1 MARLKGKE
9 LDNLK
14 KGSKDLLNNMSGHTS
29 GKGDAPGG
37 NTASDLI
44 DEGKRQAR
52 ILSQMRDNKGVMQ
65 TSIKQ
70 LDNEMLA
77 GSMYGEFARASKR
90 RSSLGINSKSQENAA
105 RRMREFQQNASNSQS
120 NDLHARLCAENI
132 LRESELDPEVD
143 ISDKPNISVRQLLT
157 IDDRCAGMHVRDA
170 RFEGRA
176 EGQGGEGD
184 GTMEFTSGL
193 KKRNILSWR
202 SLGRQA

>member
-1 MARLKGKE
+1 MPKEKDLKE
-9 LDNLK
+9 LK
-14 KGSKDLLNNMSGHTS
+14 KTSKDVLNNMS
-29 GKGDAPGG
+29 AGG
-37 NTASDLI
+37 PQASDMI

-52 ILSQMRDNKGVMQ
+52 ILNQMRDNKNVMT
-65 TSIKQ
+65 TSMKS
-70 LDNEMLA
+70 LDAEMLA
-77 GSMYGEFARASKR
+77 GSMYGDFAKASKR
-90 RSSLGINSKSQENAA
+90 RSSLGINSQSQENAA

-170 RFEGRA
+170 RFEGKPA
-176 EGQGGEGD
+176 GEQGDEQ
-184 GTMEFTSGL
+184 TMEFTSGL

-202 SLGRQA
+202 SLGRQV